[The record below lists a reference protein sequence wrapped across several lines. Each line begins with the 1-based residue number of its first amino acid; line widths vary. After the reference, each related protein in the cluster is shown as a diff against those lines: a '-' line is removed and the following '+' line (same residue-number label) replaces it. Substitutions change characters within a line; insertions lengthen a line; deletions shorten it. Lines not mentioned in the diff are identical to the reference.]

1 MMSMMIKKVLYRFC
15 GSSVFIDC
23 LDTYGKTRSITDTST
38 AQTMS
43 IAKSFFC
50 PAIYDIKT
58 FIGLSL

>member
-50 PAIYDIKT
+50 PAM
-58 FIGLSL
+58 